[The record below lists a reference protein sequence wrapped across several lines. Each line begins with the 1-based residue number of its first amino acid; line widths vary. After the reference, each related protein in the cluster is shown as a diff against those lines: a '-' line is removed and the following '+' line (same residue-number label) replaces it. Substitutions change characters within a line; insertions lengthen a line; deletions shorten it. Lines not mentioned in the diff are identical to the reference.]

1 MSSQRFQKDFE
12 QVLPEFLRRAQEL
25 LPLMVAQESRRD
37 VQILLMHELDASKQA
52 AAGIGKIPI
61 DFLCGEGRAHLLGNG
76 AQWQSIM
83 PPPESQ
89 PDGTTLY
96 VSRDSGEFF

>member
-12 QVLPEFLRRAQEL
+12 QVLPVFLRRAPEL
-25 LPLMVAQESRRD
+25 RPTMLAQKSRRD

-52 AAGIGKIPI
+52 AAGIGKIPL

-76 AQWQSIM
+76 AQWQRKQ
-83 PPPESQ
+83 PPPENQ

-96 VSRDSGEFF
+96 ISRDTGEFF